1 MHNLSNNLKL
11 LRKKNKI
18 SQREL
23 GRRIGKSGQYISYLE
38 STPNASPSLDVI
50 FSISK
55 VFNVSVDDLTGI
67 TYDIESSGERPY
79 NYSEIAHNEYLDI
92 LTEETTLDSALH
104 IILKNIEC
112 DFSLMDKLDYDFFE
126 TSLLKYAKFLYSE
139 ILNNKK

>member
-38 STPNASPSLDVI
+38 STPTASPSLDVI

-55 VFNVSVDDLTGI
+55 VFNVSVDDLTGVA
-67 TYDIESSGERPY
+67 YDVESCGDRPY
-79 NYSEIAHNEYLDI
+79 NYSEIAYHEHLDI
-92 LTEETTLDSALH
+92 ETEDMSLDSALH

-112 DFSLMDKLDYDFFE
+112 DFSSMDKLDYDFFE

-139 ILNNKK
+139 IINTKK